1 MNTTQ
6 SKFNFKAF
14 VMLLTALVLSFV
26 LCFATACG
34 DSSSNESSSAS
45 ESESSSETE
54 NVTDTQMIAN
64 GNFELHV
71 PESASYPYNTSSNIK
86 WTRTSYGSTK
96 SSGVIDTTKDEYK
109 DASRV
114 GDDEHKK
121 VLMLANSVNSDGEGA
136 AQYFTSSTT
145 VSAEY
150 GTDYLLTVWVRTTD
164 ISGKYAD
171 GNDNVDTGAYIEV
184 KNTVGKSI
192 DSTII
197 DNIDTKGEW
206 KMYSIYL
213 RPSNITSTKYQVVLG
228 LGHGNT
234 DNKLRGC
241 DGTAYFDDVK
251 MEKLDA
257 GKFDEATGESLKLYD
272 GDKKT
277 DVSLVV
283 NTAKTDAD
291 TAKADFTKGS
301 SDVKVLDGG
310 SGAFN
315 NYNLNNDKDSEGY
328 TVDAPANG
336 ALTIDFSK
344 AAREYGSSYT
354 YTTKSFDLAKYVNND
369 EDDDTEY
376 KGVMISF
383 IANVTAKSY
392 SKNASVKVIDNDKEN
407 GGFDSF
413 VTDGKDVRYAIYLTT
428 NRADGENALTYS
440 LKITFG
446 PTSKSSVNTDFPV
459 GTATFKDFSVV
470 TLTEEEFALADTSNN
485 GTTVTL
491 LGDYNSDASKDNDN
505 DSTASDSYDI
515 TTGDVMYNADTKEGY
530 EIKLNQ
536 IAGGT
541 YKEVATSDNEGNKA
555 ILVNSAYTYKTAG
568 LNDALNDLKKDYLNG
583 NPNKNKEVQAIAL
596 YSKTGNFIR
605 MTANNLPTTVAANS
619 VYKFSVKLRVVS
631 GKAFVR
637 LYDYNLD
644 DVTASGNVAKFTEDK
659 DYLMQTE
666 IDSTAKKDRNGYTTV
681 TFIVR
686 TGDEA
691 KNFELQFGFE
701 GEGMM
706 LIGSADKGSSYTAA
720 NDYDTLVKAFDSKY
734 YAVEEVASHTKT
746 VKYYTNEEDA
756 KNGKNPVTEKKDG
769 KTVDK
774 VTETTDVVVAYGY
787 LKNSDG
793 SNGANVVQFYRYD
806 TKDTVLYVIEADEST
821 SESES
826 ASESQTTDS
835 TASYAWLQIVSIVI
849 AAVLIIALVAVIIR
863 MANKN
868 KKNKK
873 SRKNSYYHVGY
884 DASKSKPAA
893 KGSNKNNIVAP
904 DETNEAYDYGD
915 GEENA
920 ENDKTDKE

>member
-6 SKFNFKAF
+6 NKFNFKAF

-34 DSSSNESSSAS
+34 GNSSESTS
-45 ESESSSETE
+45 ESESESTSEKE
-54 NVTDTQMIAN
+54 EVTDTQMIAN

-71 PESASYPYNTSSNIK
+71 PDSATYPYNTSSNIK
-86 WTRTSYGSTK
+86 WTRTSYGTTK

-109 DASRV
+109 DAHRGE
-114 GDDEHKK
+114 GDDHTK
-121 VLMLANSVNSDGEGA
+121 VLMLANNVNSDGEGA

-241 DGTAYFDDVK
+241 NGTAYFDDVK
-251 MEKLDA
+251 MEKLDE
-257 GKFDEATGESLKLYD
+257 GKFDEATGESLNIYD
-272 GDKKT
+272 GDTKT
-277 DVSLVV
+277 DASLIV
-283 NTAKTDAD
+283 NTAKTETDSV
-291 TAKADFTKGS
+291 KVDFTKGA

-310 SGAFN
+310 EGAFN
-315 NYNLNNDKDSEGY
+315 KYNLNNADDSEGY
-328 TVDAPANG
+328 DVAAPANG
-336 ALTIDFSK
+336 ELTIDFSK

-354 YTTKSFDLAKYVNND
+354 YTTKAFDLAKYVNND
-369 EDDDTEY
+369 KDDDTEY
-376 KGVMISF
+376 KGIMISF
-383 IANVTAKSY
+383 VANVTAKSY
-392 SKNASVKVIDNDKEN
+392 SKNASVKVIDNGKEN

-413 VTDGKDVRYAIYLTT
+413 ATDGKDVRYAIYLTT

-440 LKITFG
+440 LKLTFG
-446 PTSKSSVNTDFPV
+446 PTSESSVNTDFPV
-459 GTATFKDFSVV
+459 GTATFKDFKVV

-491 LGDYNSDASKDNDN
+491 LGDYNSDASEDSDND
-505 DSTASDSYDI
+505 DTTSDSYDI
-515 TTGDVMYNADTKEGY
+515 TTGDIMYDADTNKGY
-530 EIKLNQ
+530 DIGLEQ
-536 IAGGT
+536 IAGGA
-541 YKEVATSDNEGNKA
+541 YRKGAGEGKAT
-555 ILVNSAYTYKTAG
+555 LVNSKYTYETAG
-568 LNDALNDLKKDYLNG
+568 LNDALNALKADYVNG

-596 YSKTGNFIR
+596 YSDNGYFIR
-605 MTANNLPTTVAANS
+605 MTSNNLPTTVAANS
-619 VYKFSVKLRVVS
+619 VYKFSVKLRVID

-659 DYLMQTE
+659 EYLMQTE
-666 IDSTAKKDRNGYTTV
+666 IDSTSKKDRDGYTTV

-701 GEGMM
+701 GKGSM
-706 LIGSADKGSSYTAA
+706 LIGSADKGSSYSAA
-720 NDYDTLVKAFDSKY
+720 NDYDTLVKAFDAKY
-734 YAVEEVASHTKT
+734 YNVEEIASHTKT

-756 KNGKNPVTEKKDG
+756 KAGKNAVTEKKDG

-787 LKNSDG
+787 LKNDDG
-793 SNGANVVQFYRYD
+793 TNGANVVQFYRYD
-806 TKDTVLYVIEADEST
+806 TKDTTLYVIETD
-821 SESES
+821 ES
-826 ASESQTTDS
+826 ASESASASDS
-835 TASYAWLQIVSIVI
+835 TSDTSNSSFAWLQIVSIVI
-849 AAVLIIALVAVIIR
+849 AVVLIAALVAVIIR

-873 SRKNSYYHVGY
+873 SKKNSYYHVGY
-884 DASKSKPAA
+884 DAKKKPAA
-893 KGSNKNNIVAP
+893 GKAASKNNIEAP
-904 DETNEAYDYGD
+904 DATDEAYDYGD
-915 GEENA
+915 GA
-920 ENDKTDKE
+920 DDAKNDKE